1 MHSIAVFIKIQLET
15 KGELELSM
23 RNRVSLRILKHVEPQ
38 NWAFASTFWATES
51 NFKWISTQNLAARII
66 FQQNSTYSSKNVQL
80 KELLNHDENLVMELS
95 KFVDR
100 FLGISLNFDNQ
111 PKA

>member
-1 MHSIAVFIKIQLET
+1 
-15 KGELELSM
+15 M
-23 RNRVSLRILKHVEPQ
+23 RNRVSQRILNQVEPQ

-51 NFKWISTQNLAARII
+51 NVQWISTQNLAAGII

-80 KELLNHDENLVMELS
+80 KEVLNHDENLVMELS
-95 KFVDR
+95 NFGDR
-100 FLGISLNFDNQ
+100 FLGISLNFGNQ